1 MIAAVTG
8 SGVVTIK
15 NGYNPIVQHLP
26 EELLQQIVQRLVAA
40 LNPLE
45 IHLFGSHAT
54 GKTHKHSD
62 IDLLVVMQDECTED
76 NIKLAKRGYPA
87 LRGLCAPVEL
97 HFWNKREMHKW
108 ASVKFSLPYEAT
120 RKGRLIYAARLGVG
134 GAV

>member
-62 IDLLVVMQDECTED
+62 IDLLVVMPDDAGTLRE
-76 NIKLAKRGYPA
+76 LAVRGYRA
-87 LRGLCAPVEL
+87 LRYMAVPKDLVFYHRRDME
-97 HFWNKREMHKW
+97 RW
-108 ASVKFSLPYEAT
+108 AGVKFSLPYQAT
-120 RKGRLIYAARLGVG
+120 TQGKLLYAAST
-134 GAV
+134 AS